1 MKVLLKIILTIL
13 IFSFISSQQSFKEIE
28 YRQKIV
34 SKYDKHFTLFSLKF
48 IRDKG
53 IQAQY
58 QKGISKIEFD
68 PDTSLFVDK
77 TGDEG
82 LKTFELTNEELGLE
96 QTKEL
101 FKSFDKIEFPEETE
115 FINSMFIDFP
125 EWHLI
130 VDGKDYKSN
139 VKPEFYNEFNDLV
152 NIKEVRDYVINLYDN

>member
-1 MKVLLKIILTIL
+1 MKFAIAFLLCLS
-13 IFSFISSQQSFKEIE
+13 FSFISSIERIQEIE
-28 YRQKIV
+28 YMEKV
-34 SKYDKHFTLFSLKF
+34 YSKYSKYFKYFSIKF
-48 IRDKG
+48 DRKG
-53 IQAQY
+53 GIVAKY
-58 QKGISKIEFD
+58 QRAIPKYEIDEENLEIID
-68 PDTSLFVDK
+68 L